1 MDTEGFHV
9 AIRIELG
16 SGTTVVGDD
25 NWITCIEPEVGEL
38 AGGVEIL
45 ANREV
50 LILVN
55 PPRRVRRVFPVSLPF
70 IKRERRR
77 RVGIPAGK

>member
-16 SGTTVVGDD
+16 SGTAVVGDD

-38 AGGVEIL
+38 AGGVETL
-45 ANREV
+45 ANPEV

-55 PPRRVRRVFPVSLPF
+55 PPRSVRGVFPFSLPF
-70 IKRERRR
+70 IE
-77 RVGIPAGK
+77 